1 MSDPRERDVTILLK
15 LWELAN
21 APEAQAARMWMFT
34 EFSASSYQEFLAKY
48 PPGSPEW
55 RRFSSTLALMEL
67 YGVLI
72 NRGLLDEDLFFDLF
86 GGFDTMWQRVQ
97 HVLPGMRKELDPR
110 LYENFELLARRHR
123 AWQEKHPPKV

>member
-1 MSDPRERDVTILLK
+1 MSEPRERDVTILLK

-86 GGFDTMWQRVQ
+86 
-97 HVLPGMRKELDPR
+97 
-110 LYENFELLARRHR
+110 RHR